1 MSLQEEDME
10 LKPNPICKRGE
21 RNIYCPFYSDCL
33 DHAVNQ
39 FWRNWICSQCPYRN
53 IKSIDEL
60 EYGADGEQLSY
71 EFSPD
76 ILRKIGGNES
86 G

>member
-1 MSLQEEDME
+1 ME
-10 LKPNPICKRGE
+10 SKPNPICKKGE

-33 DHAVNQ
+33 DHAVEY
-39 FWRNWICSQCPYRN
+39 FWRYWSCSQCLYRN

-60 EYGADGEQLSY
+60 EYGDDGEELFY

-76 ILRKIGGNES
+76 IIRKIGENKFG
-86 G
+86 

>member
-1 MSLQEEDME
+1 MSRTGSEQISPEDLWDAEDEMAV
-10 LKPNPICKRGE
+10 
-21 RNIYCPFYSDCL
+21 RNSL

-39 FWRNWICSQCPYRN
+39 FGQRWSCSQCPYRN

-60 EYGADGEQLSY
+60 EYGANGELLDH

-76 ILRKIGGNES
+76 IIKKIRGNES